1 MAKTTFATNDALT
14 KKAWEEKLFRDSVKE
29 SYFSKF
35 VSSGSDTIVS
45 EKSQLSKDK
54 GDEITIGL
62 RTKLQGAGVTEGQI
76 LEGNEEKLQ
85 TYSMK
90 ILLKQYRH
98 AVRDDGAMSRKRVMF
113 EIGAESQSALKDWMS
128 EKVDQLHFDEL
139 GIGAGSTAN
148 PSKIFYKTGASTFLS
163 TGTAATAKSA
173 LVAADS
179 KLTLNFLSYLKTWAL
194 TGGGRSYIPLR
205 PVKVEGKPYFVL
217 LTHPDAVFDLRSTSE
232 FQQAMREAEIRGK
245 ENPLFTGAVAIW
257 DGVVV
262 HAHENAAIA
271 ADAGSGSNVPWVKS
285 VLLGAQALC
294 VAYGKRPEV
303 IQKTFDYDNEEGYA
317 TGIIMGVKK
326 SIFNSLDYGSLGV
339 YLSRTNVA
347 GA

>member
-1 MAKTTFATNDALT
+1 MAKSSFSTNDPLV
-14 KKAWEEKLFRDSVKE
+14 KKAWEEKLMRDSVKE

-35 VSSGSDTIVS
+35 VGSGADTIVT
-45 EKSQLSKDK
+45 EKTQLSKDK
-54 GDEITIGL
+54 GDEVTIGL
-62 RTKLQGAGVTEGQI
+62 RMKLQGSGVTEGQV
-76 LEGNEEKLQ
+76 LEGNEEKLS

-90 ILLKQYRH
+90 VTLKQYRH
-98 AVRDDGAMSRKRVMF
+98 AVRDDGAMSRKRAMF
-113 EIGAESQSALKDWMS
+113 DIGAESEAALKDWMS
-128 EKVDQLHFDEL
+128 EKIDQLHFDEV
-139 GIGAGSTAN
+139 GVGAGATAN
-148 PSKIFYKTGASTFLS
+148 PSKIFYKTSSGVLA

-173 LVAADS
+173 LTAADS
-179 KLTLNFLSYLKTWAL
+179 KLTLNMLSFLKTWAL
-194 TGGGRSYIPLR
+194 TGGNRSYIPLR

-217 LTHPDAVFDLRSTSE
+217 LTHPDAVYDLRASSE

-271 ADAGSGSNVPWVKS
+271 ADAGAGSNVPWVKS
-285 VLLGAQALC
+285 ALLGAQALC

-303 IQKTFDYDNEEGYA
+303 VQKTFDYDNEEGYA
-317 TGIIMGVKK
+317 TGVIMGVKK

-339 YLSRTNVA
+339 YLARTNVA
-347 GA
+347 GS

>member
-1 MAKTTFATNDALT
+1 MAKSSFATNDPLV
-14 KKAWEEKLFRDSVKE
+14 KKAWEEKLMRDSVKE

-35 VSSGSDTIVS
+35 VGSGADTIVT
-45 EKSQLSKDK
+45 EKTQLSKDK

-62 RTKLQGAGVTEGQI
+62 RMKLAGAGVTEGQI
-76 LEGNEEKLQ
+76 LEGNEEKLS

-90 ILLKQYRH
+90 VTLKQYRH
-98 AVRDDGAMSRKRVMF
+98 AVRDDGAMSRKRAMF
-113 EIGAESQSALKDWMS
+113 DIGAESEAALKDWMS
-128 EKVDQLHFDEL
+128 EKIDQLHFDEA
-139 GIGAGSTAN
+139 GVGAGASAN
-148 PSKIFYKTGASTFLS
+148 PSKIFYKTSSGVLA

-173 LVAADS
+173 LTAADG
-179 KLTLNFLSYLKTWAL
+179 KLTLNMLSFLKTWAL
-194 TGGGRSYIPLR
+194 TGGNRSYIPLR

-217 LTHPDAVFDLRSTSE
+217 LTHPDAVYDLRASSE

-262 HAHENAAIA
+262 HAHENCAIA
-271 ADAGSGSNVPWVKS
+271 TDSGAGSNVPWVKS
-285 VLLGAQALC
+285 ALLGAQALC

-303 IQKTFDYDNEEGYA
+303 VQKTFDYDNEEGYA
-317 TGIIMGVKK
+317 TGVIMGVKK

-339 YLSRTNVA
+339 YLARTNVA
-347 GA
+347 GS

>member
-1 MAKTTFATNDALT
+1 MAKTTFSTSDALT

-35 VSSGSDTIVS
+35 VSSGADTIVT

-54 GDEITIGL
+54 GDEVTIGL
-62 RTKLQGAGVTEGQI
+62 RMKLQGSGVTEGQI
-76 LEGNEEKLQ
+76 LEGNEEKLS

-90 ILLKQYRH
+90 LALKQYRH
-98 AVRDDGAMSRKRVMF
+98 AVRDDGALSRKRAMF
-113 EIGAESQSALKDWMS
+113 EISTESQAALKDWMS
-128 EKVDQLHFDEL
+128 EKIDQLHFDEL
-139 GIGAGSTAN
+139 SVGAGATAN
-148 PSKIFYKTGASTFLS
+148 PSKIFYKTGASTFLA

-194 TGGGRSYIPLR
+194 TGGARSYIPLR
-205 PVKVEGKPYFVL
+205 PVKVEGKPYYVL
-217 LTHPDAVFDLRSTSE
+217 LTHPDAVYDLRASSE
-232 FQQAMREAEIRGK
+232 FQQAMREAELRGPS
-245 ENPLFTGAVAIW
+245 NPLFSGAVAIW

-262 HAHENAAIA
+262 HAHENCAIA
-271 ADAGSGSNVPWVKS
+271 TDAGSGSNVPWVKS
-285 VLLGAQALC
+285 ALLGAQALC

-303 IQKTFDYDNEEGYA
+303 VQKTFDYDNEEGYA
-317 TGIIMGVKK
+317 TGVIMGVKK

-339 YLSRTNVA
+339 YLARTNVA